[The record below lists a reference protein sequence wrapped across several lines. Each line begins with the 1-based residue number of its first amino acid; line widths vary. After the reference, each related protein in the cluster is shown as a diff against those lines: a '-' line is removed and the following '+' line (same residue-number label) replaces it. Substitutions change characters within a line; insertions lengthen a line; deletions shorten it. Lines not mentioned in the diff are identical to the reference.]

1 MNLDRVNEWINEWI
15 NEWMINE
22 MIDNMQSSR
31 LRVAYLVANKPLNMR
46 EVKSDLVMMNT
57 R

>member
-1 MNLDRVNEWINEWI
+1 
-15 NEWMINE
+15 

-31 LRVAYLVANKPLNMR
+31 LPVAYLVVTKPLNMR
-46 EVKSDLVMMNT
+46 EVGDDLVMMNI